1 VTKIREEKREIVIK
15 KVYNKKQGGL
25 AIMVIAVAVLLF
37 IISFVAYRFISYQLK
52 KDVLDA

>member
-15 KVYNKKQGGL
+15 KVYNEKQGGL